1 MRLLL
6 IPFVVALDVVIGVWA
21 WSTFGQG
28 LWLVGSVVV
37 LITIGVNFAALMVK
51 GTALRW
57 MLPTLALMTAFT
69 LAPIVYTGFIA
80 LTNYNGVHL
89 LTQQQAV
96 VALERQSFVP
106 EGVSPYDWAA
116 YEHADGTLALYLVPK
131 VGEELVVPDDATVDG
146 DQIEGGENA
155 GDVTHEPGIGEIE
168 GDETEEGTPS
178 GGEPTGTPTDEDAQ
192 PISDSDVFT
201 RADGTS
207 EEASPGAGIFG
218 AADDEGFPTEIEGYT
233 RLDAIQSVTRIGEIT
248 DTEFGSQPTIYRV
261 LSASQ
266 AAPILSTFEVDQST
280 GVVTDRRDGVAYAPT
295 PEGYF
300 TAADGTRLTPA
311 YQTVVGVANFVE
323 LFANEKIRS
332 PFLQI
337 LLWTVLFSVLV
348 VALQFVLGLIYAV
361 VLNGR
366 AVHPVIARV
375 VRAVLLLPYV
385 IPAYLMILTWSA
397 LFNAQTGLIP
407 EALESLFGLDPSWVL
422 TGNGARA
429 AMLLVGVWLGFP
441 YFLLI
446 NTGSLQAIPGE
457 LIEAA
462 SVDGASPWRRF
473 TSIVFPLLMRGI
485 APLIVLAAAFNFN
498 NFLVAYL
505 LFSGGPP
512 KVNSQVPAGE
522 TDLLIS
528 FTYKLSFDFGGNEYA
543 MAAVV
548 TTLIFFALTP
558 IVLSQLRYYNAWR
571 KED

>member
-1 MRLLL
+1 
-6 IPFVVALDVVIGVWA
+6 
-21 WSTFGQG
+21 
-28 LWLVGSVVV
+28 
-37 LITIGVNFAALMVK
+37 
-51 GTALRW
+51 
-57 MLPTLALMTAFT
+57 
-69 LAPIVYTGFIA
+69 
-80 LTNYNGVHL
+80 
-89 LTQQQAV
+89 
-96 VALERQSFVP
+96 
-106 EGVSPYDWAA
+106 
-116 YEHADGTLALYLVPK
+116 
-131 VGEELVVPDDATVDG
+131 
-146 DQIEGGENA
+146 
-155 GDVTHEPGIGEIE
+155 
-168 GDETEEGTPS
+168 
-178 GGEPTGTPTDEDAQ
+178 
-192 PISDSDVFT
+192 
-201 RADGTS
+201 
-207 EEASPGAGIFG
+207 
-218 AADDEGFPTEIEGYT
+218 
-233 RLDAIQSVTRIGEIT
+233 
-248 DTEFGSQPTIYRV
+248 V

-266 AAPILSTFEVDQST
+266 AAPILSTFEVDPNT
-280 GVVTDRRDGVAYAPT
+280 GVVTDRRDGVEYAPT

-323 LFANEKIRS
+323 LFANEKIRT

-337 LLWTVLFSVLV
+337 LLWTVVFAVVV
-348 VALQFVLGLIYAV
+348 VALQFVLGLIYAI
-361 VLNGR
+361 VLNGK
-366 AVHPVIARV
+366 AVHPVVARV

-385 IPAYLMILTWSA
+385 IPAYLMILTWAA

-407 EALESLFGLDPSWVL
+407 EVLQTLFGLDPSWVL

-429 AMLLVGVWLGFP
+429 AMLLVGVWWGCP

-473 TSIVFPLLMRGI
+473 TSVVFPLLMRGI

-505 LFSGGPP
+505 LFNGGPP

-528 FTYKLSFDFGGNEYA
+528 FTYKLSFDFGGNDYA

-558 IVLSQLRYYNAWR
+558 IVLSQLRYYNVWR